1 MGNIRGANRI
11 LAATGNQNKFKELS
25 LTAKEFGIELVHPA
39 DFAKENGL
47 GQWPDPDETGATY
60 RENALIKAK
69 AYCDW
74 SGIDSLGDDSGL
86 EVTLLDNRP
95 GVRSARYGGLDL
107 DDSGRIDVVLKEYQE
122 VSALSG
128 KQDRSAV
135 FRCSLALASL
145 DGNIRYADSEL
156 WGELLMERRGSG
168 GFGYDP
174 VIYINSIGATLAE
187 VDFSVTLAKGF
198 RPQAARQLFSALGV
212 GLK

>member
-1 MGNIRGANRI
+1 
-11 LAATGNQNKFKELS
+11 
-25 LTAKEFGIELVHPA
+25 
-39 DFAKENGL
+39 
-47 GQWPDPDETGATY
+47 
-60 RENALIKAK
+60 
-69 AYCDW
+69 
-74 SGIDSLGDDSGL
+74 
-86 EVTLLDNRP
+86 LDNRP